1 MQNLLAQ
8 KGCSARLIYLDTW
21 SLTLSNTDE
30 LRFDSEIELCDFL
43 EGLPDMNPS
52 ASALNARGYAS
63 LRSTIAITPD
73 QALHQQHQTPP
84 VEVDSRAVNDL
95 PEKGGRVLIAIALMT
110 AILMVFKVLDDGG
123 LPSGFGWV
131 MLFGY
136 TVSSMAVAISAG
148 LITFFFFSE
157 KQKRI
162 HISLLS
168 VFIIFVL
175 AVVGKFI

>member
-1 MQNLLAQ
+1 MQNLLAR
-8 KGCSARLIYLDTW
+8 KGCSA
-21 SLTLSNTDE
+21 TLVREDIWCLRRPNTNE
-30 LRFDSEIELCDFL
+30 LLFDSEIELCDFL
-43 EGLPDMNPS
+43 ENLPDIVTTE
-52 ASALNARGYAS
+52 SALQDRGYAS

-73 QALHQQHQTPP
+73 QALHQQHQNPP
-84 VEVDSRAVNDL
+84 VEVDSRAINDL
-95 PEKGGRVLIAIALMT
+95 PEKGGRVLIALALMT

-136 TVSSMAVAISAG
+136 TVGSMSVAISAG

-175 AVVGKFI
+175 AVIGKFI